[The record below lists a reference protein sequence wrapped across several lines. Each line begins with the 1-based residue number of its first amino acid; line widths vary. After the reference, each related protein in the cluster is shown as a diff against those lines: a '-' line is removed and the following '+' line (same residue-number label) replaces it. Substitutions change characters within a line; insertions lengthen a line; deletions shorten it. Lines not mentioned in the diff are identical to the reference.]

1 MASSSMF
8 DKAMRWAR
16 SPQGQRAIAKAQQAA
31 KDPATR
37 AKVQQLRGRAE
48 QLARDPAT
56 RAKVERLRE
65 RLTHRDGDGTRP
77 PATDAKPPA
86 TGPEPPTTGGPAPK
100 P

>member
-8 DKAMRWAR
+8 DKAMKWAR
-16 SPQGQRAIAKAQQAA
+16 SPQGQRAIAKAQQVA

-48 QLARDPAT
+48 RLARDPAT
-56 RAKVERLRE
+56 RAKVDQVRDRLNRS
-65 RLTHRDGDGTRP
+65 RGDGP
-77 PATDAKPPA
+77 PSA
-86 TGPEPPTTGGPAPK
+86 GGPAPK